1 MKLWDKGYSIDKK
14 IEQFTVGNDREIDL
28 YIAKYDIIASLA
40 HAKMLASIGVIS
52 ATELDQ
58 LTTELNKLKATID
71 TGDFIIEDS
80 FEDVHSKIEFVLIEA
95 LGDTG
100 KKIHTARSRNDQVLT
115 ALQLYY
121 KDNLMEIE
129 QKTKAF
135 FDSLLQLADTHKSQ
149 LLPGYTHLQVA
160 MPSSFGLWFS
170 SYAELLIDDV
180 YVLNA
185 ALKVVDQNPL
195 GSAAG
200 YGSSFPIDRDFTT
213 DALGFS
219 TLKYNAVAA
228 QLSRGKSERI
238 VAAALGNL
246 SSTLSKFA
254 MDICLYM
261 SQNFNFIS
269 FPDKLTTGSSIMPH
283 KKNPDVFELIRGKCN
298 KIQALQT
305 EMILIT
311 NNLPSG
317 YHRDFQLLKENMI
330 DGIED
335 LKNILDI
342 FNYSIQ
348 QIIIG
353 DIDLKEEKYKY
364 LFTVDSINNLVVDG
378 MSFREAYKKIGAEVE
393 NDTYQPDLGK
403 EHSHIGSI
411 HNLCLEAIKLKY
423 PSRK

>member
-52 ATELDQ
+52 AIELDQ
-58 LTTELNKLKATID
+58 LTTELNNLNSTID

-121 KDNLMEIE
+121 KDNLIQIE
-129 QKTKAF
+129 QKTKVF

-180 YVLNA
+180 YILNA
-185 ALKVVDQNPL
+185 AIKVVDQNPL

-200 YGSSFPIDRDFTT
+200 YGSSFPIDREFTT
-213 DALGFS
+213 EALGFS

-238 VAAALGNL
+238 VASALGNL

-261 SQNFNFIS
+261 SQNFDFIS

-330 DGIED
+330 NGIED

-342 FNYSIQ
+342 FTYSIQ
-348 QIIIG
+348 QIIIK
-353 DIDLKEEKYKY
+353 DINLKEEKYKY

-378 MSFREAYKKIGAEVE
+378 MSFRDAYKKIGAEVE
-393 NDTYQPDLGK
+393 NDTYEPDLGK

-411 HNLCLEAIKLKY
+411 HNLCLRAIESKY
-423 PSRK
+423 PLRK